1 MGQDNSLSL
10 PGLYL
15 AEVLKIHIRLLI
27 CKSCTTCGRV
37 KAPQHKPYGMLKQ
50 LPIPEKLWNSISMDF
65 IEQLPESSSFTIIL
79 IVVVRLQ
86 SKGFSSQWPM
96 KWTPWSWP
104 VSSYSMSS
112 QNMEFHH
119 MSPLTMAP
127 SLSPTFSA
135 HWAKSLIWLCIL
147 PLDIIWRVMD
157 KQNGLIR
164 GWSNSPIVTATTN
177 RTTGL
182 NSCPWWSLPT
192 TMLWAWPQEFLP
204 SLQTRAICQ
213 VILPWDNSRV
223 LELDFKCKE
232 LE

>member
-1 MGQDNSLSL
+1 
-10 PGLYL
+10 
-15 AEVLKIHIRLLI
+15 
-27 CKSCTTCGRV
+27 
-37 KAPQHKPYGMLKQ
+37 
-50 LPIPEKLWNSISMDF
+50 MDF

-112 QNMEFHH
+112 QNIEFHH

-164 GWSNSPIVTATTN
+164 CWNNTSIVTTITS
-177 RTTGL
+177 RTIGL
-182 NSCPWWSLPT
+182 NSCLSPT
-192 TMLWAWPQEFLP
+192 IMLWVQPQEFL
-204 SLQTRAICQ
+204 SSSWI
-213 VILPWDNSRV
+213 RV
-223 LELDFKCKE
+223 TTWIYQCTQNVK
-232 LE
+232 